1 MSLRASRDSMKKT
14 IACAVLFLFSAS
26 AIAADNA
33 PFLWQV
39 KGKKATHYLMGSM
52 HLLPDSALPLP
63 AGLEQAYKQAQGVV
77 FETDFATLADPKTQ
91 LAMLDAASA
100 AQGLQALI
108 SPALY
113 ARLKQRAAAVQMPLD
128 TSCDPYQPWFCAMT
142 LELFVF
148 QQAGFTPDNG
158 IDQQYYNRALQD
170 GKPIRWLED
179 PEAHLALFTQMPS
192 NMAQQYLSATLDDQ
206 TSSGESPESLLK
218 LWQSGDTAGLAKLV
232 AELKTRHPQAY
243 ARLLSDRNHAW
254 LQRLGNFL
262 DSDGSQLIITGAA
275 HDVGPDGL
283 PALLRALGYDVQPV
297 ASAPASPPA
306 TTEMPAAADIPARPA
321 PSATAPAAAAS
332 Q

>member
-1 MSLRASRDSMKKT
+1 MSLRVSRDAIRKI
-14 IACAVLFLFSAS
+14 IASAVLFLLCAS
-26 AIAADNA
+26 AAAADNA

-63 AGLEQAYKQAQGVV
+63 AGLDRAYRQAQGVV

-108 SPALY
+108 PPALY
-113 ARLKQRAAAVQMPLD
+113 ARLKQRASALQMPLD
-128 TSCDPYQPWFCAMT
+128 TSCDPYKAWFCAMT

-148 QQAGFTPDNG
+148 QKAGFTPDNG

-170 GKPIRWLED
+170 GKPIHWLED
-179 PEAHLALFTQMPS
+179 PEAHLALFTQMPPD
-192 NMAQQYLSATLDDQ
+192 MAQQYLAATLDDQ
-206 TSSGESPESLLK
+206 TSSGESPASLLR
-218 LWQSGDTAGLAKLV
+218 LWQSGDTAGLAKRV
-232 AELKTRHPQAY
+232 AELKARHPQAY
-243 ARLLSDRNHAW
+243 ARLLSDRNRDW
-254 LQRLGNFL
+254 LPRLGTLL
-262 DSDGSQLIITGAA
+262 DGEGSQLIITGAA

-283 PALLRALGYDVQPV
+283 PTLLRALGYDVQPV
-297 ASAPASPPA
+297 A
-306 TTEMPAAADIPARPA
+306 PAAADLPAGP
-321 PSATAPAAAAS
+321 APAAAAS